1 MVKMKGKIVL
11 LIIGIWFV
19 VVAILSLIPSISDI
33 LMEIIFGAIDETK
46 RGLIQ
51 FIGLILGI
59 IGAILIIGYVV
70 LLILGKRKK

>member
-1 MVKMKGKIVL
+1 MKIKIIL

-19 VVAILSLIPSISDI
+19 VAWILSLIPSISDI

-51 FIGLILGI
+51 VIGLILGI
-59 IGAILIIGYVV
+59 IGVIFIISYVV
-70 LLILGKRKK
+70 LIILEKRK

>member
-1 MVKMKGKIVL
+1 MKIKIIL

-19 VVAILSLIPSISDI
+19 VAWILSLIPSISDI

-51 FIGLILGI
+51 VIGLILGI
-59 IGAILIIGYVV
+59 IGAIFIISYVV
-70 LLILGKRKK
+70 LIILEKRK